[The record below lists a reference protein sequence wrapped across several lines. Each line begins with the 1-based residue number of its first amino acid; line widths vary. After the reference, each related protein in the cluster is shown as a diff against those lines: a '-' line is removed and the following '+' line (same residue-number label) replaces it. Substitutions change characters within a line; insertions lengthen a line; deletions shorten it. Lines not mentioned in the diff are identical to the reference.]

1 MKDWDALIAGY
12 VGYLVAIGRPKTTRR
27 LRRWQITYLQQSLN
41 LPAERITEDDLLGWF
56 EIHEEWKP
64 ETRRSYRA
72 GVRGF
77 FTWAHKGGFIP
88 DNPALELPQVKVP
101 RAVPQPVPDLV
112 FADAV
117 GAARPRT
124 ALMLRL
130 AGEVGLRR
138 AEVAKVHTRDLRH
151 SSGGA
156 QLLVHGKGS
165 RERIVPISADLAAK
179 IAAGPAG
186 YGDNLAPAVGWLF
199 PSRHGGHVS
208 APWVGTLCSD
218 AIPGVWTMHKARHR
232 FASKAYRGTRNIRAV
247 QELLG
252 HSNLAITER
261 YTAVDDDEM
270 RAAMMAAAA

>member
-1 MKDWDALIAGY
+1 MNQWEKLITGY

-27 LRRWQITYLQQSLN
+27 LRRWQITYLQQSLD
-41 LPAERITEDDLLGWF
+41 LPISRITADDLLGWF
-56 EIHEEWKP
+56 EEHEEWKP

-77 FTWAHKGGFIP
+77 FTWAHKAGLIAE
-88 DNPALELPQVKVP
+88 NPALDLPQVKVP
-101 RAVPQPVPDLV
+101 RAVPQPVPDGV

-117 GAARPRT
+117 AAASPRT

-138 AEVAKVHTRDLRH
+138 AEVAKVHTRDLRY

-186 YGDNLAPAVGWLF
+186 YGACSWPASGWLF
-199 PSRHGGHVS
+199 PSPHGGHVT

>member
-1 MKDWDALIAGY
+1 MNQWDELIAGY

-27 LRRWQITYLQQSLN
+27 LRRWQIDYLQQSLN
-41 LPAERITEDDLLGWF
+41 LPIDRITEDDLLGWF

-77 FTWAHKGGFIP
+77 FAWAHKTGVITE
-88 DNPALELPQVKVP
+88 NPALELPQVKVP
-101 RAVPQPVPDLV
+101 RAMPMPVPDGV
-112 FADAV
+112 FAEAV
-117 GAARPRT
+117 AAASLRT

-165 RERIVPISADLAAK
+165 RERVVPISGDLAAK

-186 YGDNLAPAVGWLF
+186 YGAVGWPASGWLF
-199 PSRHGGHVS
+199 PSPHGGHVTE
-208 APWVGTLCSD
+208 AWVGTLCSD